1 MKTSSIKYNAYTQK
15 GIRFDASFHLS
26 DGLVTKRLIESSPYP
41 LKTIGDVSSRI
52 FFGNRAKRVYVT
64 KKENGIPFL
73 SSSDILRSDLEN
85 VKLASK
91 KYMPVSDMKL
101 EKGWTLISR
110 SGTIGNCAFANA
122 KHAQKLASED
132 VIRLLPNN
140 ILRGGLVYAYLASK
154 YGYSL
159 LTQGTFGAVIQHI
172 EPDFVSSIP
181 IPSFPE
187 DFQNKINDLV
197 LESARLR
204 EEAANVLEKAIAL
217 LSGFIGDSFML
228 TDKKHVGKVSL
239 KSITSTLN
247 LRFDPPV
254 YINKGVSNVQKL
266 SCKTI
271 PLGECNARFWYP
283 GIFKRTYVK
292 DGLPYIKGSS
302 LFEVNPFIRCDFL
315 SRSRTPGLKELWLK
329 EGQILMSCAG
339 ICGQVKLITK
349 EYEDKKA
356 IGSPDIIRIQ
366 PMDSLYTKEYLFTY
380 LQLPFV
386 YDYMQ
391 SLKYGSVIERFD
403 LDTIKTIPVVTPT
416 KELSEEITEIIKRY
430 SDCTYRAF
438 NAEEKAIRMVE
449 QEIEKW
455 NK

>member
-1 MKTSSIKYNAYTQK
+1 MKTSSIEYNASTQK

-26 DGLVTKRLIESSPYP
+26 DGLITKRLIDSSPYP

-91 KYMPVSDMKL
+91 KYMPVSDMML

-154 YGYSL
+154 YGHSL

-172 EPDFVSSIP
+172 EPDFVANIP
-181 IPSFPE
+181 IPNFPIE
-187 DFQNKINDLV
+187 FQEEIDSLIQQSAKLRV
-197 LESARLR
+197 ESTDALG
-204 EEAANVLEKAIAL
+204 KAIKIFETVIGKSQVNLGYNCKRISFKSIATRFCRFDSQYQL
-217 LSGFIGDSFML
+217 GKSQLSKFNKTTKIGDFAARIFVGNRGKRNYVSKGVPFLSSSDMMLANPLRSPKNISINTPSLSEMIVNEGYILISRSGTVGNTIIVGKNLSGVAVSEHAMRLVIDKSKIAPEYVFAYFI
-228 TDKKHVGKVSL
+228 TDHGQDAL
-239 KSITSTLN
+239 KI
-247 LRFDPPV
+247 
-254 YINKGVSNVQKL
+254 
-266 SCKTI
+266 
-271 PLGECNARFWYP
+271 
-283 GIFKRTYVK
+283 
-292 DGLPYIKGSS
+292 LP
-302 LFEVNPFIRCDFL
+302 
-315 SRSRTPGLKELWLK
+315 
-329 EGQILMSCAG
+329 
-339 ICGQVKLITK
+339 
-349 EYEDKKA
+349 
-356 IGSPDIIRIQ
+356 
-366 PMDSLYTKEYLFTY
+366 
-380 LQLPFV
+380 
-386 YDYMQ
+386 
-391 SLKYGSVIERFD
+391 YGSVIVTLGED
-403 LDTIKTIPVVTPT
+403 LLADVDLPILDKDTY
-416 KELSEEITEIIKRY
+416 TEIVTLIKEY
-430 SDCTYRAF
+430 IS
-438 NAEEKAIRMVE
+438 KADESVTLENSAIDIVE